1 MKRGCFVENTMPK
14 GKLSTKRGC
23 FVENTMQ
30 KGKLSSK
37 RGCLVENSMPKGKL
51 STKRGCFVENTM
63 QNHVMGN
70 SVDKTMN
77 DIRVCTA
84 RASFALNSHKVYY
97 KSYKNAIFDDRLSDF
112 WLL

>member
-1 MKRGCFVENTMPK
+1 
-14 GKLSTKRGC
+14 
-23 FVENTMQ
+23 
-30 KGKLSSK
+30 
-37 RGCLVENSMPKGKL
+37 
-51 STKRGCFVENTM
+51 M

-112 WLL
+112 WLLQAKAVIWCELSISFPKAKKGRELGSTEREVKI